1 MINEG
6 ERDRLASLIVEAAWR
21 LRSEGARIST
31 AEIVKAVEL
40 AEAYMSLLG
49 KRELSRDEL
58 ELLLCSSF
66 TMFQGDCNT
75 LKDALALIEG
85 GRRLKERAASILS
98 DIERDLETIGGK
110 PRARITKKK
119 ATRAKSKAE
128 KAEKIAAFYRLKRAG
143 VIRGTPGRERIV
155 DSSQIRRIALELARS
170 GASSLDEAVRNMEMP
185 REWDGVLDAVEAG
198 YHPGEL
204 AEASEKR
211 LLKLARAAER
221 KHDRGLLESVAEEL
235 ARRLRCGYRVRD
247 PHAVASILEKAGVM
261 TDTLR
266 RILALEAPMASQLS
280 PDNLVKALEAS
291 DYEKGGR
298 LLASALEKMSRDEAL
313 RVISRVDP
321 RYLWNLSKR
330 TMRKLDD
337 KSVVA
342 AYYAS
347 NAIRESLRYF
357 ETSDES
363 RGDLASDYLE
373 KARSMS
379 ENISSSIID
388 KPVLAGLIEEAS
400 VYLRLAE
407 SLGGNLDPGLLEG
420 ELRKIGYIEGIRF
433 LRNAYRVA
441 GEELRRVIL
450 SSMERLLYRLSSRE
464 GLRLLPVKRRSR
476 VPPGRVDVRRSLYSI
491 MRVEP
496 QPITYLRK
504 LKSARLSLALDM
516 SGSMFEYSSW
526 AIGVASLFSNNL
538 ERLILFS
545 HDVSVYRE
553 PITRRMLAR
562 ILLEYEFE
570 GYTNISKA
578 LREAGA
584 STRSR
589 RVVVVSDLKQTV
601 EDEPVPAVVES
612 LRKLGKKIVFIV
624 PSKHDEQAR
633 MDVERAG
640 GIVVPVRD
648 PQRMAGVILRV
659 LLRG

>member
-1 MINEG
+1 MINER
-6 ERDRLASLIVEAAWR
+6 ERGRLANLIIEAAWR

-40 AEAYMSLLG
+40 AEAYMNLLG
-49 KRELSRDEL
+49 KGELSRDEL

-75 LKDALALIEG
+75 LKDVLALIEG
-85 GRRLKERAASILS
+85 GRSLKERAAAILS

-110 PRARITKKK
+110 PRARITRKK
-119 ATRAKSKAE
+119 ATRARNKSE

-155 DSSQIRRIALELARS
+155 DNSQIRRIAFELARS
-170 GASSLDEAVRNMEMP
+170 GASSLDEAVRSMKTP
-185 REWDGVLDAVEAG
+185 RGWDGVLEAVEAG
-198 YHPGEL
+198 YYPGEL

-221 KHDRGLLESVAEEL
+221 KHDRGLFESVAEEL
-235 ARRLRCGYRVRD
+235 ARRLRSGYRVRD
-247 PHAVASILEKAGVM
+247 PQAVASILEKAGVM
-261 TDTLR
+261 TDSLR
-266 RILALEAPMASQLS
+266 RILALEAQVASQLS
-280 PDNLVKALEAS
+280 PDNLVKALETS

-313 RVISRVDP
+313 SVISRIDP
-321 RYLWNLSKR
+321 RYLWNISKR
-330 TMRKLDD
+330 TMRKLND

-347 NAIRESLRYF
+347 NAVRESLRYL

-363 RGDLASDYLE
+363 RGDLATDYLE
-373 KARSMS
+373 KARSLS
-379 ENISSSIID
+379 ENLPPSTID
-388 KPVLAGLIEEAS
+388 KSVIAGLIDEAS

-407 SLGGNLDPGLLEG
+407 SLSGNLDSGLLEG
-420 ELRKIGYIEGIRF
+420 ELHRIGYIEGIRF
-433 LRNAYRVA
+433 LRRAYQVA
-441 GEELRRVIL
+441 GEKLRRVIL

-464 GLRLLPVKRRSR
+464 GLRLLPVKQRSR

-526 AIGVASLFSNNL
+526 AIGVASLFSSNL
-538 ERLILFS
+538 EKLVLFS
-545 HDVSVYRE
+545 HDVLAYRE

-562 ILLEYEFE
+562 ILLEYEFR

-578 LREAGA
+578 LREA
-584 STRSR
+584 STSRSR
-589 RVVVVSDLKQTV
+589 RIVVVSDLKQTV
-601 EDEPVPAVVES
+601 EDEPVPTVVEA
-612 LRKLGKKIVFIV
+612 LRKRGKKIVFIV

-633 MDVERAG
+633 MEIEKAG

-648 PQRMAGVILRV
+648 RRRIASVILRV